1 MRESLGSLY
10 DTANGESKRGKREGG
25 VLAMEV
31 LKNFVGGGPVAVEAG
46 EELEVPDPATGELL
60 GRVPLSGAEDVDRAV
75 QVAARAFEEWR
86 EEPVTRRAR
95 RMFKLQVLLEEHLE
109 ELAELCTR
117 ENGKHVDESK
127 GEIWRGIEV
136 VELAASMTT
145 LMKGETLD
153 GVSPGVDVALHREP
167 LGVAAGVTPFNF
179 PMMIPLWFAPLAI
192 ATGNAFILKPSQR
205 TPLSAMRLADLI
217 SEAGFPDGVFNV
229 VHGARETVEALIDHP
244 LVRAVSSVG
253 SAATAKNIYRRAAER
268 GKRVQALGGA
278 KNHMVVMP
286 DADLDVAAK
295 GVFSSAFSNGGQR
308 CLAGS
313 IGVAIGAAGDPLVE
327 RLTTIARESQV
338 GPGLDREID
347 SATGVTP
354 VTTAEARERISDW
367 ISRGEEEGARLVFDG
382 RQEYDAGEGFFLGPT
397 IFDDVEPQ
405 MEIAKEEIF
414 GPVLAVERM
423 GDLDDAIRTINESRY
438 GNAAAIFTGDGKAA
452 RKFRREVQCGMIG
465 VNIGVPAPVAYFP
478 FSGWKDSFFG
488 DLHAT
493 GRDGVEFYTERKVV
507 IERWQ

>member
-1 MRESLGSLY
+1 
-10 DTANGESKRGKREGG
+10 
-25 VLAMEV
+25 VEV
-31 LKNFVGGGPVAVEAG
+31 VKNFIGGNPVDVEVE

-75 QVAARAFEEWR
+75 QAAAEAFEEWR

-95 RMFKLQVLLEEHLE
+95 RMFRLQVLLEERLE

-153 GVSPGVDVALHREP
+153 QVSQGVDVALYREP
-167 LGVAAGVTPFNF
+167 LGVVTAITPFNF
-179 PMMIPLWFAPLAI
+179 PVMIPLWFAPLAI
-192 ATGNAFILKPSQR
+192 ATGNTFILKPSQR
-205 TPLSAMRLADLI
+205 TPLSALRLAELF

-229 VHGARETVEALIDHP
+229 VHGAKETVEALIDHP
-244 LVRAVSSVG
+244 EVRAISSVG
-253 SAATAKNIYRRAAER
+253 SAAAARDIYRRAADR

-278 KNHMVVMP
+278 KNHVVVMP
-286 DADLDVAAK
+286 DADLEVAAQ
-295 GVFSSAFSNGGQR
+295 GVFSSAFSNAGER

-313 IGVAIGAAGDPLVE
+313 VGVAVGGIGDELVE
-327 RLTTIARESQV
+327 RLVAIAKEAPIGSGLNRE
-338 GPGLDREID
+338 LDSGTSI
-347 SATGVTP
+347 TP
-354 VTTAEARERISDW
+354 VTTPEAKERISGW
-367 ISRGEEEGARLVFDG
+367 ISRGEEEGARLVVDG
-382 RQEYDAGEGFFLGPT
+382 REAYEDDGFFLGPT
-397 IFDDVEPQ
+397 IFDGVRPE
-405 MEIAKEEIF
+405 MEIAREEIF

-423 GDLDDAIRTINESRY
+423 EDLEGAIRTINESRY
-438 GNAAAIFTGDGKAA
+438 GNAAAIFTQDGAAA
-452 RKFRREVQCGMIG
+452 RKFRREVECGMIG
-465 VNIGVPAPVAYFP
+465 VNVSVPAPVAYFP
-478 FSGWKDSFFG
+478 FTGWKDSFFG

-507 IERWQ
+507 ISRW

>member
-1 MRESLGSLY
+1 
-10 DTANGESKRGKREGG
+10 
-25 VLAMEV
+25 LAVEV
-31 LKNFVGGGPVAVEAG
+31 LKNFVGGGLVAAGVE
-46 EELEVPDPATGELL
+46 EKLEVPDPATGELL
-60 GRVPLSGAEDVDRAV
+60 GRVPLSGAEDVDQAV
-75 QVAARAFEEWR
+75 QAAARAFEEWR

-95 RMFKLQVLLEEHLE
+95 RMFKLQVLLEEHIE

-145 LMKGETLD
+145 LMKGESLD

-167 LGVAAGVTPFNF
+167 LGVVAAVTPFNF

-205 TPLSAMRLADLI
+205 TPLSAMRLAEFF

-244 LVRAVSSVG
+244 QVEAISSVG
-253 SAATAKNIYRRAAER
+253 GSEAARNIYRRAADG

-278 KNHMVVMP
+278 KNHIVVMP
-286 DADLDVAAK
+286 DADLKTAAQ

-313 IGVAIGAAGDPLVE
+313 VGVAVGDIGDELVE
-327 RLTTIARESQV
+327 RLAKIAGEARIGSGLNREM
-338 GPGLDREID
+338 D
-347 SATGVTP
+347 SGTGVTP
-354 VTTAEARERISDW
+354 VTSAEAKEKIAGW
-367 ISRGEEEGARLVFDG
+367 ISRGEEEGARLVVDG
-382 RQEYDAGEGFFLGPT
+382 RENSGGEDGFFLGPT
-397 IFDDVEPQ
+397 IFDRVTPE
-405 MEIAKEEIF
+405 MEIAHEEIF

-423 GDLDDAIRTINESRY
+423 VDLDEAIQTINESRY
-438 GNAAAIFTGDGKAA
+438 GNAAAIFTRDGAAA
-452 RKFRREVQCGMIG
+452 RRFRREVECGMIG
-465 VNIGVPAPVAYFP
+465 INISVPAPVAFFP
-478 FSGWKDSFFG
+478 FTGWKDSFFG

-507 IERWQ
+507 IERWPGA

>member
-1 MRESLGSLY
+1 ME
-10 DTANGESKRGKREGG
+10 TAR
-25 VLAMEV
+25 
-31 LKNFVGGGPVAVEAG
+31 NFVGGNLADARVS
-46 EELEVPDPATGELL
+46 EEIDVPDPATGELL
-60 GRVPLSGAEDVDRAV
+60 LRVPVSGPEDVDRAV
-75 QVAARAFEEWR
+75 RAAQEAYQEWSL
-86 EEPVTRRAR
+86 EPVTRRAR
-95 RMFKLQVLLEEHLE
+95 RMFHLQVLLEECID
-109 ELAELCTR
+109 ELAELATR
-117 ENGKHVDESK
+117 ENGKHVEESTA
-127 GEIWRGIEV
+127 EIRRGIEV

-153 GVSPGVDVALHREP
+153 QVSDGVDVALYREP
-167 LGVAAGVTPFNF
+167 LGVVTAITPFNF
-179 PMMIPLWFAPLAI
+179 PVMIPLWFAPVAV
-192 ATGNAFILKPSQR
+192 AAGNTFILKPSPR
-205 TPLSAMRLADLI
+205 TPLSANRLAELFA
-217 SEAGFPDGVFNV
+217 EAGFPDG
-229 VHGARETVEALIDHP
+229 ARGTVEALIDHP

-253 SAATAKNIYRRAAER
+253 SAATAKNIYTRAAER

-286 DADLDVAAK
+286 DADLDDAAK

-313 IGVAIGAAGDPLVE
+313 VGVAIGGIGDQLVE
-327 RLTTIARESQV
+327 RLTAIARESQV
-338 GPGLDREID
+338 GSGLDREMD

-354 VTTAEARERISDW
+354 VTTAEAKERIEGW

-382 RQEYDAGEGFFLGPT
+382 RQESDSGEGFFLGPT
-397 IFDDVEPQ
+397 IFDDVEPR
-405 MEIAKEEIF
+405 MDLAREEIF

-423 GDLDDAIRTINESRY
+423 EDLDDAIRTINESRY
-438 GNAAAIFTGDGKAA
+438 GNAAAIFTSDGKAA

-465 VNIGVPAPVAYFP
+465 VNISVPAPVAYFP
-478 FSGWKDSFFG
+478 FTGWKDSFFG

>member
-1 MRESLGSLY
+1 ME
-10 DTANGESKRGKREGG
+10 TAR
-25 VLAMEV
+25 
-31 LKNFVGGGPVAVEAG
+31 NFVGGSLADARVS
-46 EELEVPDPATGELL
+46 EEIDVPDPATGELL
-60 GRVPLSGAEDVDRAV
+60 LRVPVSGPEDVDRAV
-75 QVAARAFEEWR
+75 RAAQEAYQEWSL
-86 EEPVTRRAR
+86 EPVTRRAR
-95 RMFKLQVLLEEHLE
+95 RMFHLQVLLEERID
-109 ELAELCTR
+109 ELAEIATR
-117 ENGKHVDESK
+117 ENGKHVEESTA
-127 GEIWRGIEV
+127 EIRRGIEV

-153 GVSPGVDVALHREP
+153 QVSDGVDVALYREP
-167 LGVAAGVTPFNF
+167 LGVVTAITPFNF
-179 PMMIPLWFAPLAI
+179 PVMIPLWFAPLAV
-192 ATGNAFILKPSQR
+192 AVGNTFILKPSPR
-205 TPLSAMRLADLI
+205 TPLSANRLAELFV
-217 SEAGFPDGVFNV
+217 EAGFPDGVFNV
-229 VHGARETVEALIDHP
+229 VHGARGTVEALIDHP

-253 SAATAKNIYRRAAER
+253 SAATAKNIYTRAAER

-313 IGVAIGAAGDPLVE
+313 VGVAIGGIGDPLVE
-327 RLTTIARESQV
+327 RLTAIARESQV
-338 GPGLDREID
+338 GSGLDREMD

-354 VTTAEARERISDW
+354 VTTADAKERIEGW

-382 RQEYDAGEGFFLGPT
+382 RQGYDSGEGFFLGPT

-405 MEIAKEEIF
+405 MDLAREEIF

-423 GDLDDAIRTINESRY
+423 EDLDDAIRTINESRY
-438 GNAAAIFTGDGKAA
+438 GNAAAIFTSDGKAA
-452 RKFRREVQCGMIG
+452 SKFRRKVQCGMIG
-465 VNIGVPAPVAYFP
+465 VNISVPAPVAYFP
-478 FSGWKDSFFG
+478 FTGWKDSSFG

-493 GRDGVEFYTERKVV
+493 GRDGVEFYAERKVV